1 MILRLAGLR
10 HLSRHPLQLVF
21 GVVGV
26 ALGVAAVFSIDLAN
40 ESARRAFRISA
51 QTVAGKATHRIVG
64 GPSGLE
70 EALYATLRR
79 QGGIRTIAP
88 VVEGYARVPAR
99 PGLTLHILGVD
110 PFAEVPFRNYTRG
123 ASAGADIP
131 RLLTRP
137 GAVLLLE
144 ETAKRIGVSPG
155 DALPLQVGIE
165 PAHAT
170 LSGFLRPGD
179 DVTRQALETTAVAD
193 ISTAQELLGKE
204 GRLSRIDLLVP
215 GGADGE
221 RALSR
226 VREILPPEAEILP
239 AGARG
244 NALEQMTRAFSLNL
258 SALSLLALVVG
269 TFLVY
274 NTMTFAVLQRRQLLG
289 TLRALGVTRR
299 EVFAQILSEAA
310 VLGAAGTV
318 LGLPL
323 GYLLGEFLLGMVTR
337 SIGDLYFTLSVREVS
352 VTTGTLLK
360 AVGLGT
366 FGAVAASLLPAYEAT
381 STPPRDVMRRSAIET
396 GVRKILPAVSATGA

>member
-10 HLSRHPLQLVF
+10 HLSRHPLQLTF

-70 EALYATLRR
+70 ESLYATLRLR
-79 QGGIRTIAP
+79 GGMRTIAP
-88 VVEGYARVPAR
+88 VVEGYARVPGH

-110 PFAEVPFRNYTRG
+110 PFAEAPFRNYTRG
-123 ASAGADIP
+123 TAAGADIP

-144 ETAKRIGVSPG
+144 ETAKRMGVSPG
-155 DALPLQVGIE
+155 DALPLRVGIE

-193 ISTAQELLGKE
+193 IATAQELLGKE

-215 GGADGE
+215 GG
-221 RALSR
+221 
-226 VREILPPEAEILP
+226 
-239 AGARG
+239 
-244 NALEQMTRAFSLNL
+244 
-258 SALSLLALVVG
+258 
-269 TFLVY
+269 
-274 NTMTFAVLQRRQLLG
+274 
-289 TLRALGVTRR
+289 
-299 EVFAQILSEAA
+299 
-310 VLGAAGTV
+310 
-318 LGLPL
+318 
-323 GYLLGEFLLGMVTR
+323 
-337 SIGDLYFTLSVREVS
+337 
-352 VTTGTLLK
+352 
-360 AVGLGT
+360 
-366 FGAVAASLLPAYEAT
+366 
-381 STPPRDVMRRSAIET
+381 PRKRWPFPGSGGSFPRKRRSFP
-396 GVRKILPAVSATGA
+396 PARAATPSSR